1 MAPPTAPNIT
11 ATPGTQLIPG
21 QTITITTENGPG
33 TGNTFSWL
41 KNGVVLSSQTGNS
54 IPVNIDGVGN
64 YTLKIANSIGCER
77 SSNTIVINGASSN
90 KLFLYPSPST
100 GKFQVRY
107 FTDANNLKPL
117 QMAIYN
123 SAGALIYSARYT
135 IFSNYNPMAVDLTRH
150 GNGFYYVHLLSADGK
165 VLGTETVIIQN

>member
-1 MAPPTAPNIT
+1 MSGFHLAEINIGRLRAAVDDPMIADFVANLDRINALADGAPGFI
-11 ATPGTQLIPG
+11 
-21 QTITITTENGPG
+21 
-33 TGNTFSWL
+33 
-41 KNGVVLSSQTGNS
+41 
-54 IPVNIDGVGN
+54 
-64 YTLKIANSIGCER
+64 
-77 SSNTIVINGASSN
+77 NTIVINGASSN

-135 IFSNYNPMAVDLTRH
+135 IFSNYTPMAVDLTRH
-150 GNGFYYVHLLSADGK
+150 GNGFFYVHLLSSDGK